1 MTEHAG
7 WIDQVAEQLLD
18 IGQSLGGR
26 TGHMFGHPALY
37 AGRRLAACA
46 YGHGIAL
53 KLPAK
58 RVDALRSDGR
68 ATTFK
73 PYGKPAMAQW
83 AHLKADTRQHVIDHA
98 DIIAEALAYVD
109 EQDEP

>member
-1 MTEHAG
+1 MTERAG

-46 YGHGIAL
+46 YGRGIAL
-53 KLPAK
+53 KLPAH
-58 RVDALRSDGR
+58 RVDALQSDGR

-73 PYGKPAMAQW
+73 PYGKPAMKPW
-83 AHLKADTRQHVIDHA
+83 VHLEANTRQEIIDYSE
-98 DIIAEALAYVD
+98 IIAESLAFVD